1 LTNKVLTT
9 IPKQVNLN
17 SFPVYSCYDVYVL
30 SKLGYSIKGV
40 TNNFC
45 VEEFWKCFKANK
57 SKLFKIANKL
67 LPSVNHFTYP
77 LIQKK
82 WTTYN
87 DPFIRS
93 AYFFLLANLS
103 TLGVASTGALQKEK
117 GVEMDFSHIDEKV
130 YGLHKPEKGDI
141 NRENTCTLINCNTFN
156 IDILSQSEGAAIDQ
170 TKLNGPKTIEK
181 YRKSYEPWI
190 IGFNSDIRIEKHTDS
205 LNLYFYDHL
214 GQPTSKES
222 SRVYLV
228 SNV

>member
-1 LTNKVLTT
+1 M
-9 IPKQVNLN
+9 
-17 SFPVYSCYDVYVL
+17 
-30 SKLGYSIKGV
+30 GYSIEGI
-40 TNNFC
+40 TDNFC

-82 WTTYN
+82 WMTYN

-103 TLGVASTGALQKEK
+103 TLGVASTGALLKEK
-117 GVEMDFSHIDEKV
+117 NVEMNFSHIDEKIYNIQKSEQV
-130 YGLHKPEKGDI
+130 NMEH
-141 NRENTCTLINCNTFN
+141 ENTCTLINCNTFN
-156 IDILSQSEGAAIDQ
+156 IDILTHSEASAIDQ
-170 TKLNGPKTIEK
+170 TRLNGPEIIER
-181 YRKSYEPWI
+181 YRNSYEPWV
-190 IGFNSDIRIEKHTDS
+190 IGFYSDSRIEKYAEK

-214 GQPTSKES
+214 GQSVNKDN
-222 SRVYLV
+222 SRVYLI

>member
-1 LTNKVLTT
+1 M
-9 IPKQVNLN
+9 
-17 SFPVYSCYDVYVL
+17 
-30 SKLGYSIKGV
+30 GYSIEGV
-40 TNNFC
+40 TDNFC

-57 SKLFKIANKL
+57 AKLFKIANKL

-82 WTTYN
+82 WMTYN

-103 TLGVASTGALQKEK
+103 TLGIASTGALLKEK
-117 GVEMDFSHIDEKV
+117 SVEMNFSHIDEKIYNIQKLKQV
-130 YGLHKPEKGDI
+130 SMEH
-141 NRENTCTLINCNTFN
+141 ENTCTLINCNTFN
-156 IDILSQSEGAAIDQ
+156 IDLLTHSESSAIDQ
-170 TKLNGPKTIEK
+170 TRLNGPEIIERYRNSYDPWVIGFYSDSRIEK
-181 YRKSYEPWI
+181 YV
-190 IGFNSDIRIEKHTDS
+190 EK

-214 GQPTSKES
+214 GQSVNKDN